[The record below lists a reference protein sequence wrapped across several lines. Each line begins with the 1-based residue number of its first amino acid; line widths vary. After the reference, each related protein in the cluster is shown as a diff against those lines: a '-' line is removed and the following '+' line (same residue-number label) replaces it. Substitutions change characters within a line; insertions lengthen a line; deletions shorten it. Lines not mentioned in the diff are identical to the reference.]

1 MHRPNW
7 LRFFVTQL
15 VVLSW
20 RPFPVRTERQPVGVL
35 QDAGV
40 PHPGPADT
48 LNSDYSF
55 HEDGRDGCMPAQT
68 VCAESSARQAHL
80 WWYGP
85 RMDRTYY
92 VLSATSILPSP
103 LEKSIKPGETIA
115 ATSGPGGTLRMHR
128 PNWLRFFVTQL
139 VVLSWRPFP
148 VRTERQ
154 PVGVLQDA
162 GVPHPGPADTL
173 NSDYSFHE
181 DGRDGCMPAQTV
193 CAESS
198 ARQAHLWWYGP
209 RMDRTYYVLSATS
222 ILPSPLEK
230 SIKPGETIA
239 ATSGPGGTLRMHR
252 PNWLRFF
259 VTQLVVLSW
268 RPFPV
273 RTERQPVGVLQDAG
287 VPHPGPAD
295 TLNSDYSFHED
306 GRDGCMP
313 AQTVCAESSARQAHL
328 WCFVKASQFTSD
340 ISEELALLRRQ
351 NVVHL
356 GILNMYDYDNRVLEA
371 SFYVEPALDE
381 GHHRC
386 HHLRV
391 ERAQRQC
398 VHRSATDD
406 LSGASVTTRPDST
419 TWCKWLTTVSSPP
432 SQVLAF
438 AFQMGTLIYN
448 MTYPHRRPADAVY
461 ENCSGFIIGD
471 SSQLKEEIL
480 TAEKAAGSVAN
491 VQRRTLFYTYD
502 TVETMREKAEFVMT
516 TNRKRANFT
525 WFLFNV
531 HLTDISKKCRPN
543 GPFERLREFRKFHYD
558 ISRRRQTV

>member
-20 RPFPVRTERQPVGVL
+20 QPFPVRIERQPVGVL

-139 VVLSWRPFP
+139 VVLSWQPFP
-148 VRTERQ
+148 VRIERQ

-268 RPFPV
+268 QPFPV
-273 RTERQPVGVLQDAG
+273 RIERQPVGVLQDAG

-328 WCFVKASQFTSD
+328 WWYGPRMDRT
-340 ISEELALLRRQ
+340 
-351 NVVHL
+351 
-356 GILNMYDYDNRVLEA
+356 YYVL
-371 SFYVEPALDE
+371 
-381 GHHRC
+381 
-386 HHLRV
+386 
-391 ERAQRQC
+391 
-398 VHRSATDD
+398 SATSI
-406 LSGASVTTRPDST
+406 LPSPLEKSIKPGETIAATSGPG
-419 TWCKWLTTVSSPP
+419 
-432 SQVLAF
+432 
-438 AFQMGTLIYN
+438 GTLRMHRPNWLRFFVTQLVVLSWQPFPVRIERQPVGVLQDAGV
-448 MTYPHRRPADAVY
+448 PHPGPAD
-461 ENCSGFIIGD
+461 
-471 SSQLKEEIL
+471 
-480 TAEKAAGSVAN
+480 
-491 VQRRTLFYTYD
+491 TLNSDY
-502 TVETMREKAEFVMT
+502 
-516 TNRKRANFT
+516 
-525 WFLFNV
+525 
-531 HLTDISKKCRPN
+531 S
-543 GPFERLREFRKFHYD
+543 FHED
-558 ISRRRQTV
+558 GRDGCMPAQTVCAESSARQAHLW

>member
-356 GILNMYDYDNRVLEA
+356 SILNMYDYDNRVLEA
-371 SFYVEPALDE
+371 SFYVQPALD
-381 GHHRC
+381 RITR
-386 HHLRV
+386 LKAPTSRV
-391 ERAQRQC
+391 IYGIGFFFYNKKISWNRLQVLILASNAKDIIVVITC
-398 VHRSATDD
+398 VLSVPSASACIALPPTTFRSISDYPPRFDYVVQMAN
-406 LSGASVTTRPDST
+406 DSF
-419 TWCKWLTTVSSPP
+419 KPP

-471 SSQLKEEIL
+471 SSQ
-480 TAEKAAGSVAN
+480 
-491 VQRRTLFYTYD
+491 
-502 TVETMREKAEFVMT
+502 
-516 TNRKRANFT
+516 
-525 WFLFNV
+525 
-531 HLTDISKKCRPN
+531 DISKKCRPN
-543 GPFERLREFRKFHYD
+543 GPFERPQR
-558 ISRRRQTV
+558 I

>member
-1 MHRPNW
+1 MSSGPGGTLRMHRPNW

-20 RPFPVRTERQPVGVL
+20 QPFPVRIERQPVGVL

-139 VVLSWRPFP
+139 VVLSWQPFP
-148 VRTERQ
+148 VRIERQ

-259 VTQLVVLSW
+259 VTQAPQTMQRVMRRTFDGLPRTAKYMDDVGQGATTVREVLDLLNEALRRVVINGLKMDLQKFQLIQDKVS
-268 RPFPV
+268 FLGYV
-273 RTERQPVGVLQDAG
+273 IFAEGRTLDESRVATVEKFEPNRNAKKL
-287 VPHPGPAD
+287 
-295 TLNSDYSFHED
+295 YSFLQFANHY
-306 GRDGCMP
+306 
-313 AQTVCAESSARQAHL
+313 ESSYRSLQR
-328 WCFVKASQFTSD
+328 SRTS
-340 ISEELALLRRQ
+340 
-351 NVVHL
+351 
-356 GILNMYDYDNRVLEA
+356 Y
-371 SFYVEPALDE
+371 
-381 GHHRC
+381 
-386 HHLRV
+386 
-391 ERAQRQC
+391 
-398 VHRSATDD
+398 
-406 LSGASVTTRPDST
+406 
-419 TWCKWLTTVSSPP
+419 
-432 SQVLAF
+432 
-438 AFQMGTLIYN
+438 GT
-448 MTYPHRRPADAVY
+448 
-461 ENCSGFIIGD
+461 FW
-471 SSQLKEEIL
+471 
-480 TAEKAAGSVAN
+480 
-491 VQRRTLFYTYD
+491 RRT
-502 TVETMREKAEFVMT
+502 
-516 TNRKRANFT
+516 
-525 WFLFNV
+525 FLSYG
-531 HLTDISKKCRPN
+531 LTLMKQPSTP
-543 GPFERLREFRKFHYD
+543 
-558 ISRRRQTV
+558 